1 MPAGVMPGQAFHV
14 QTPTG
19 AMLQTVPAGVEP
31 GQTIMITLEQTMQP
45 GSLNTATGTTAAF
58 DGSWK
63 MRTSLCCETNTATV
77 TGTDTENVVME
88 TGSPCC
94 CFCIPCAICCK
105 FSKTVRRCSLHIHVW
120 PGPPAPQQPGRP
132 CVFCVAC
139 VRTMTTA
146 PPPLTTTHPTDQL
159 EEERF

>member
-19 AMLQTVPAGVEP
+19 AMLQTVVPPGVEP

-77 TGTDTENVVME
+77 TGTDTEKMSSWRQDRPAVVFAFRARFAAN
-88 TGSPCC
+88 SPKWYVDA
-94 CFCIPCAICCK
+94 PCTFMCGRVHPRHSNRPALCLLRR
-105 FSKTVRRCSLHIHVW
+105 VRPHHDHC
-120 PGPPAPQQPGRP
+120 
-132 CVFCVAC
+132 
-139 VRTMTTA
+139 
-146 PPPLTTTHPTDQL
+146 TTTTLPTDQL
-159 EEERF
+159 GEERF